1 MEFIE
6 HQVVSPEVVPQSE
19 EAFYSDIF
27 EMFGERTCMLEQE
40 RRLLPTRD
48 VVTKKYDA
56 ELDEPAVIA

>member
-1 MEFIE
+1 M
-6 HQVVSPEVVPQSE
+6 SPEVVPQSE